1 VLRRRPAD
9 AASRSERYGRRA
21 DRGSACSSR
30 LSTPTVMGLAALVA
44 ASAGALAVG
53 AETSGASTLTPGL
66 TRHVAQHS
74 TQGLGRGRTDATVA
88 ATPAGDDVMPL
99 RVRALSRS
107 SARDAATTHHDAL
120 DARDAHLQA
129 AAESQARRRTT
140 ALASLADRADRRSA
154 VLARRAWTVPVT
166 RGVYHLT
173 AGFGQCSGLWSHC
186 HTGLDFASPD
196 GTPIHA
202 VAGGTVTE
210 VTWAGAYGNRTIET
224 LPDGT
229 ELWYCHQSATGVAVG
244 QRVATGQVIGAVGST
259 GNVTGPHVH
268 LEVRP
273 GGGDPV
279 DPRTALI
286 AHGVTP

>member
-1 VLRRRPAD
+1 
-9 AASRSERYGRRA
+9 
-21 DRGSACSSR
+21 
-30 LSTPTVMGLAALVA
+30 MGAAALVI
-44 ASAGALAVG
+44 ASAGALAVS
-53 AETSGASTLTPGL
+53 AETSGAAPL
-66 TRHVAQHS
+66 TRELPPHLGADVGAQAA
-74 TQGLGRGRTDATVA
+74 DAV
-88 ATPAGDDVMPL
+88 PL

-107 SARDAATTHHDAL
+107 TSREATRTTTTTAVHAT
-120 DARDAHLQA
+120 DAHLQA
-129 AAESQARRRTT
+129 AAESQARRRTA
-140 ALASLADRADRRSA
+140 ALASLAHRADKESG

-186 HTGLDFASPD
+186 HTGLDFASPE

-210 VTWAGAYGNRTIET
+210 VSWAGAYGNRTIET

-229 ELWYCHQSATGVAVG
+229 ELWYCHQSATGVTTG
-244 QRVATGQVIGAVGST
+244 QRVAAGQVIGAVGST